1 MESDEVGI
9 AVGDF
14 FTLDDGW
21 FVNADEG
28 SIGSIEFVWSDIVD
42 ETVVPKE
49 ADFFEG
55 KIAIRLLSSVEDG
68 CKGWCVDV
76 KENSTELVL
85 SCGED
90 ETIAA
95 VDATEED
102 VLEGLM
108 VTVVVVVV
116 VITLSVG
123 DGWCVNVGDGFLE
136 LGSDE
141 DIRTLDSTEFNDR

>member
-14 FTLDDGW
+14 FILDDGW

-28 SIGSIEFVWSDIVD
+28 SILFVWSDIVD
-42 ETVVPKE
+42 ETVVPTE

-85 SCGED
+85 SCGEE

-95 VDATEED
+95 VDATEDD

-108 VTVVVVVV
+108 VIVVVVKHFVDV
-116 VITLSVG
+116 Y
-123 DGWCVNVGDGFLE
+123 
-136 LGSDE
+136 
-141 DIRTLDSTEFNDR
+141 